1 MKLTDSQLTGFYL
14 TITELIGDI
23 SLKTYA
29 QKGGMAALAIGTAAY
44 LGLEAIMIEKLKY
57 NSLAIVN
64 GYWDGMSTI
73 ATTIAAMFMGE
84 TLTSVQLGGL
94 GLLSSGLFMLEWGS
108 KENFA
113 LRAKGR

>member
-1 MKLTDSQLTGFYL
+1 MKLTDSQVTGFYL
-14 TITELIGDI
+14 TATELIGDI

-29 QKGGMAALAIGTAAY
+29 QKGGMVALAIGTAAY

-73 ATTIAAMFMGE
+73 ATSIAAILMGE
-84 TLTSVQLGGL
+84 TLTSLQLTGL

-108 KENFA
+108 KENFT
-113 LRAKGR
+113 LRTKGR